1 MTTVLLYA
9 LGILIIVLLLGISI
23 ALHEIGHLI
32 PAKLF
37 GVKVTQYM
45 IGFGRTIWSRK
56 KGETEYGV
64 KLLPLGGYVAMI
76 GMYPP
81 AKPGEAPRE
90 STTGFLNSV
99 VEESPVKVGKGRGE
113 HIVDEITRVGDVP
126 AGEGTGPAGAGPAGP
141 ATGPATGPAGPATG
155 AAGPA
160 TGPAGPTTG
169 AADEPETDDAEYRRG
184 LAGWVDEAREASAE
198 TIGEGEDHRS
208 FYRLPVWKKI
218 IVMAGGPLMNLV
230 LAFVFFGIVISGF
243 GVGQSSTT
251 LVHVSE
257 CLVQAG
263 STQTECG
270 ADDPAAPAAAAGLQP
285 GDTLVSVDGTAIEG
299 WEQFR
304 QIVAASPGRPL
315 SVQIERAGSTN
326 TLSLTPEP
334 NERVLADGSGKALLN
349 DDGTPKTETV
359 GMIGATPGTETVQR
373 PITEVPAFVGE
384 NVKAVSGIVIN
395 LPARL
400 VDVWQAAFG
409 AEERDPNG
417 PMGVVGVGRL
427 AGEIVSM
434 DEAPIAAR
442 AQFIFSLAG
451 SLNVALFV
459 FNLVPLMPLDGGHI
473 AGAIYEAI
481 KRGWAKLRRK
491 PDPGPVDTAK
501 MVPITFVVVI
511 ALGAMSLLLMYADI
525 VKPVSF
531 FG

>member
-1 MTTVLLYA
+1 MTSVLLYA
-9 LGILIIVLLLGISI
+9 LGILIVVLLLGISI
-23 ALHEIGHLI
+23 ALHEIGHLV

-45 IGFGRTIWSRK
+45 IGFGKTIWSRK
-56 KGETEYGV
+56 KGDTEYGV

-99 VEESPVKVGKGRGE
+99 AEEAPVKTKRKRAEGF
-113 HIVDEITRVGDVP
+113 VDEITRVGDVP
-126 AGEGTGPAGAGPAGP
+126 EGSSAPRGSSHSI
-141 ATGPATGPAGPATG
+141 
-155 AAGPA
+155 
-160 TGPAGPTTG
+160 
-169 AADEPETDDAEYRRG
+169 DEVEEVEYRRG
-184 LAGWVDEAREASAE
+184 LAGWVDEARDASAE
-198 TIGEGEDHRS
+198 TIPEGEDHRS

-218 IVMAGGPLMNLV
+218 IVMAGGPLMNLL
-230 LAFVFFGIVISGF
+230 LAFLFFGIVISGF
-243 GVGQSSTT
+243 GIAQTSTT
-251 LVHVSE
+251 LGHVSE
-257 CLVQAG
+257 CLVPAG
-263 STQTECG
+263 STQTECTT
-270 ADDPAAPAAAAGLQP
+270 DDPAAPAAAAGLLP
-285 GDTLVSVDGTAIEG
+285 GDKLLTVEGTAIES
-299 WEQFR
+299 WDQFR
-304 QIVAASPGRPL
+304 GVVATSPGQSL
-315 SVQIERAGSTN
+315 SIEIERAGETE
-326 TLSLTPEP
+326 TVTLTPEA
-334 NERVLADGSGKALLN
+334 NERVLADDKGEALLN
-349 DDGTPKTETV
+349 ADGTPKTESV
-359 GMIGATPGTETVQR
+359 GMIGATAGTEIVKQ

-384 NVKAVSGIVIN
+384 NVKNVAGVIIK
-395 LPARL
+395 LPARM
-400 VDVWQAAFG
+400 VDVWNAAFG

-427 AGEIVSM
+427 AGEVASM
-434 DEAPIAAR
+434 EEVPFSAR
-442 AQFIFSLAG
+442 AQFLFSLAG

-501 MVPITFVVVI
+501 MVPVTFVVVI

-525 VKPVSF
+525 VKPVAL

>member
-9 LGILIIVLLLGISI
+9 LGILIVVLLLGISI
-23 ALHEIGHLI
+23 ALHEIGHLL

-64 KLLPLGGYVAMI
+64 KVLPFGGYVAMI

-81 AKPGEAPRE
+81 SKPGEAPRE
-90 STTGFLNSV
+90 ATTGFLNSV
-99 VEESPVKVGKGRGE
+99 VEDAPVKVGKKHGE
-113 HIVDEITRVGDVP
+113 AIVDEITRVGS
-126 AGEGTGPAGAGPAGP
+126 AET
-141 ATGPATGPAGPATG
+141 
-155 AAGPA
+155 AAG
-160 TGPAGPTTG
+160 GP
-169 AADEPETDDAEYRRG
+169 DEVEYRRG
-184 LAGWVDEAREASAE
+184 IAGWVDEARDASAE

-218 IVMAGGPLMNLV
+218 IVMAGGPFMNLL
-230 LAFVFFGIVISGF
+230 LAFLFFGIVISGF
-243 GVGQSSTT
+243 GVAQSSTT
-251 LVHVSE
+251 LAHVSE
-257 CLVQAG
+257 CLVPAG
-263 STQTECG
+263 STQTSCG
-270 ADDPAAPAAAAGLQP
+270 TDDQAAPAAAAGLKP
-285 GDTLVSVDGTAIEG
+285 GDKLVAVNGQQIED

-304 QIVAASPGRPL
+304 SIVASSPGQTL
-315 SVQIERAGSTN
+315 QVEIERNGT
-326 TLSLTPEP
+326 TETVGLTPEA
-334 NERVLADGSGKALLN
+334 NERILADANGKAVLN
-349 DDGTPKTETV
+349 ADGTPKTESV
-359 GMIGATPGTETVQR
+359 GMIGASPGTEVVQQ
-373 PITEVPAFVGE
+373 PITEIPAFVGE
-384 NVKAVSGIVIN
+384 NVKNVAGVIIN

-417 PMGVVGVGRL
+417 PMGVVGIGRL
-427 AGEIVSM
+427 AGEVVSM
-434 DEAPIAAR
+434 DEVPFSAR

-481 KRGWAKLRRK
+481 KRGWARLRGK

-501 MVPITFVVVI
+501 MVPVTFVVVI

-525 VKPVSF
+525 VKPVAL

>member
-9 LGILIIVLLLGISI
+9 LGIVIIVLLLGISI
-23 ALHEIGHLI
+23 ALHEIGHLL

-64 KLLPLGGYVAMI
+64 KMLPLGGYVAMI

-81 AKPGEAPRE
+81 SKPGEAPRE

-99 VEESPVKVGKGRGE
+99 VEDAPVKVGKKHGE
-113 HIVDEITRVGDVP
+113 SIVDEITRVGDVAP
-126 AGEGTGPAGAGPAGP
+126 AAPSDAGPGNTGPSDADASV
-141 ATGPATGPAGPATG
+141 
-155 AAGPA
+155 AAGQ
-160 TGPAGPTTG
+160 
-169 AADEPETDDAEYRRG
+169 DETEYRRG
-184 LAGWVDEAREASAE
+184 LAGWVDEARDASAE
-198 TIGEGEDHRS
+198 TIPDGEDHRS

-230 LAFVFFGIVISGF
+230 LAFLFFGIVISGF
-243 GVGQSSTT
+243 GVAQSSTT
-251 LVHVSE
+251 LAQVSE
-257 CLVQAG
+257 CLVPAG
-263 STQTECG
+263 STQTSCG
-270 ADDPAAPAAAAGLQP
+270 TDDPAAPAAAAGLQP
-285 GDTLVSVDGTAIEG
+285 GDTLVAVNGTKIED

-304 QIVAASPGRPL
+304 SIVASSPGL
-315 SVQIERAGSTN
+315 TLQVEIERNGKSDIMA
-326 TLSLTPEP
+326 LTPEA
-334 NERVLADGSGKALLN
+334 NERILADSSGKAVLN
-349 DDGTPKTETV
+349 EDGTPKTESV
-359 GMIGATPGTETVQR
+359 GMIGATPGSEVVQR
-373 PITEVPAFVGE
+373 PIAEVPAFVGE
-384 NVKAVSGIVIN
+384 NVKNVAGVIVN

-417 PMGVVGVGRL
+417 PMGVVGIGRL
-427 AGEIVSM
+427 AGEVVSM
-434 DEAPIAAR
+434 DEAPLAAR

-481 KRGWAKLRRK
+481 KRGWARLRGK

-501 MVPITFVVVI
+501 MVPVTFVVVI

-525 VKPVSF
+525 VKPVAL